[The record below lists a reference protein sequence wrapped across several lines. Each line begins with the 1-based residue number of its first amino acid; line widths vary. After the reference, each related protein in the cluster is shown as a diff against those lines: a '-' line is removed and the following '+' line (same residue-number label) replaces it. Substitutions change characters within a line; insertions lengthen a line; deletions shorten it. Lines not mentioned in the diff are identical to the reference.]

1 MLSTQAPAE
10 VLASEEPR
18 EKRTVDMSPARAPRD
33 RRSDARLLAV
43 DAGTGQHADLQVA
56 DLPSLLRPSDLLVV
70 NDAATVPASL
80 RGRVASESQRVGG
93 AGVGGAEV
101 ELRLAG
107 FARPEP
113 GESADDVFW
122 AVLFGPGDWRTPT
135 EHRWP
140 PPSLGVGAR
149 VALAGALA
157 AEVLAVSPISPRLV
171 RIRFSLRG
179 AALWAALYA
188 HGKPVQ
194 YSYLREEV
202 ALWSVQTVY
211 AARPWAVELPSAGRP
226 LSWEILTRLRQ
237 SGVELAWLTHAAGLS
252 STGEPA
258 LDAALPLPE
267 RYEIPDTT
275 ALLVARTRRRGGRV
289 IAVGTTVV
297 RALEG
302 AAQAA
307 AASGSGQL
315 LAPSGL
321 TDLVLAPTSSLR
333 IVDGILTGIH
343 SPDESHFRLLGAFC
357 PLPLLRTSWEHACT
371 AGYLCHEFGD
381 LSLIAKD
388 LAADLLTVTARATA
402 GPA

>member
-1 MLSTQAPAE
+1 MN
-10 VLASEEPR
+10 
-18 EKRTVDMSPARAPRD
+18 PARAPRE

-43 DAGTGQHADLQVA
+43 DAASGRHADLQVE
-56 DLPSLLRPSDLLVV
+56 DLPSLLRPGDLLVV
-70 NDAATVPASL
+70 NDAATLPASL
-80 RGRVASESQRVGG
+80 HGRVAGG
-93 AGVGGAEV
+93 GEGAAV

-107 FARPEP
+107 AAA
-113 GESADDVFW
+113 ESAEASAEAPETEDTFW

-135 EHRWP
+135 EQRPAP
-140 PPSLGVGAR
+140 PVLAVGAEI
-149 VALAGALA
+149 ALAGALRA
-157 AEVLAVSPISPRLV
+157 VVLAVSPISPRLL

-188 HGKPVQ
+188 HGKPIQ
-194 YSYLREEV
+194 YSYLRQEV

-211 AARPWAVELPSAGRP
+211 AGRPWAVELPSAGRP

-275 ALLVARTRRRGGRV
+275 ALLIERTRRRGGRV

-302 AAQAA
+302 AARAA
-307 AASGSGQL
+307 EVSGAPGVR
-315 LAPSGL
+315 LAQRGV
-321 TDLVLAPTSSLR
+321 TDLILSPDSRLR
-333 IVDGILTGIH
+333 VVDGILTGIH
-343 SPDESHFRLLGAFC
+343 SPGESHFQLLAAFC
-357 PLPLLRTSWEHACT
+357 PLDLLRNSWEHAART
-371 AGYLCHEFGD
+371 GYLCHEFGD
-381 LSLIAKD
+381 LSLIAPK
-388 LAADLLTVTARATA
+388 LAPELGYLL
-402 GPA
+402 

>member
-1 MLSTQAPAE
+1 MN
-10 VLASEEPR
+10 
-18 EKRTVDMSPARAPRD
+18 PARAPRE

-43 DAGTGQHADLQVA
+43 DAGSGQHADLLVT
-56 DLPSLLRPSDLLVV
+56 DLPKLLRPSDLLVV

-80 RGRVASESQRVGG
+80 HGQVVESTLESSAEARSAG
-93 AGVGGAEV
+93 AAKV

-107 FARPEP
+107 FAAPVP
-113 GESADDVFW
+113 GESADDAFW
-122 AVLFGPGDWRTPT
+122 AVLFGAGDWRTPT
-135 EHRWP
+135 EHRPSP
-140 PPSLGVGAR
+140 PR
-149 VALAGALA
+149 VAVGTRIALSGALF
-157 AEVLAVSPISPRLV
+157 AEVLEVSPISPRLLRV
-171 RIRFSLRG
+171 RFSLRG

-194 YSYLREEV
+194 YSYLHEEI

-226 LSWEILTRLRQ
+226 LSWEILLRLRQ
-237 SGVELAWLTHAAGLS
+237 AGVELAWLTHAAGLS

-275 ALLVARTRRRGGRV
+275 ALLIARTRRRGGRV

-302 AAQAA
+302 AARAA
-307 AASGSGQL
+307 AASGSGAL
-315 LAPSGL
+315 LAPSGI
-321 TDLVLAPTSSLR
+321 TDLVLEPQSRLR

-343 SPDESHFRLLGAFC
+343 SPEESHFRLLAAFS
-357 PLPLLRTSWEHACT
+357 PLALLRKSWEHASAT
-371 AGYLCHEFGD
+371 GYLCHEFGD
-381 LSLIAKD
+381 LSLIAPD
-388 LAADLLTVTARATA
+388 LASALPAASVTAAYSA
-402 GPA
+402 P

>member
-1 MLSTQAPAE
+1 MN
-10 VLASEEPR
+10 
-18 EKRTVDMSPARAPRD
+18 PARAPRE

-43 DAGTGQHADLQVA
+43 DAKTGQHADLQVT
-56 DLPSLLRPSDLLVV
+56 DLPSLLRPGDLLVV

-80 RGRVASESQRVGG
+80 QGQITEPSDNRGAQ
-93 AGVGGAEV
+93 V

-107 FARPEP
+107 FAAATP
-113 GESADDVFW
+113 GESADETFW
-122 AVLFGPGDWRTPT
+122 AVLFGTGDWRTPT
-135 EHRWP
+135 EHRP
-140 PPSLGVGAR
+140 PPPTAAVGMHIT
-149 VALAGALA
+149 LNGALA
-157 AEVLAVSPISPRLV
+157 AQVLEVSPISPRLV
-171 RIRFSLRG
+171 RVGFTLRG

-202 ALWSVQTVY
+202 ALWSVQTAY

-226 LSWEILTRLRQ
+226 LSWEILLRLRQ

-275 ALLVARTRRRGGRV
+275 ASLIARTRRRGGRV

-307 AASGSGQL
+307 AAAGQGQL
-315 LAPSGL
+315 LAASGI
-321 TDLVLAPTSSLR
+321 TDLVLSPQSRLR

-343 SPDESHFRLLGAFC
+343 SPEESHFQLLAAFS
-357 PLPLLRTSWEHACT
+357 PLALLRQSWEHAAT
-371 AGYLCHEFGD
+371 TGYLCHEFGD
-381 LSLIAKD
+381 LSLILPD
-388 LAADLLTVTARATA
+388 LAAALPGEQATA
-402 GPA
+402 EARV

>member
-1 MLSTQAPAE
+1 MN
-10 VLASEEPR
+10 
-18 EKRTVDMSPARAPRD
+18 PARAPRQ

-43 DAGTGQHADLQVA
+43 DAGTGQHADLNVT
-56 DLPSLLRPSDLLVV
+56 DLPSLLRSGDLLVV

-80 RGRVASESQRVGG
+80 QGQVAAPGG
-93 AGVGGAEV
+93 AGGQAV

-107 FARPEP
+107 FAAAAP
-113 GESADDVFW
+113 GESADDAFW
-122 AVLFGPGDWRTPT
+122 AILFGAGDWRTPT
-135 EHRWP
+135 EHRP
-140 PPSLGVGAR
+140 PPPVVAAGAR
-149 VALAGALA
+149 IELAGALA
-157 AEVLAVSPISPRLV
+157 AQVLEVAPISPRLV
-171 RIRFSLRG
+171 RVRFTLRG

-194 YSYLREEV
+194 YSYLQQEV
-202 ALWSVQTVY
+202 ALWSVQTAY

-226 LSWEILTRLRQ
+226 LSWEILLRLRQ

-275 ALLVARTRRRGGRV
+275 ASLIARTRRRGGRV

-307 AASGSGQL
+307 AASGRGQL
-315 LAPSGL
+315 LATSGI
-321 TDLVLAPTSSLR
+321 TDLVLSPRSRLR

-343 SPDESHFRLLGAFC
+343 SPEESHFQLLAAFS
-357 PLPLLRTSWEHACT
+357 PLSLLRQSWEHAS
-371 AGYLCHEFGD
+371 ASGYLCHEFGD
-381 LSLIAKD
+381 LSLIAPD
-388 LAADLLTVTARATA
+388 LAAALPDRRGAAAAQVS
-402 GPA
+402 PAV

>member
-1 MLSTQAPAE
+1 MN
-10 VLASEEPR
+10 
-18 EKRTVDMSPARAPRD
+18 PARAPRD

-43 DAGTGQHADLQVA
+43 DAKTGQHADLQVA
-56 DLPSLLRPSDLLVV
+56 DLPSLLRPGDLLVV

-80 RGRVASESQRVGG
+80 QGQITAPGEPRGTQ
-93 AGVGGAEV
+93 V

-107 FARPEP
+107 LAAATP
-113 GESADDVFW
+113 GAPAEETFW

-135 EHRWP
+135 EHRP
-140 PPSLGVGAR
+140 PPPAAAVGTHI
-149 VALAGALA
+149 ALAGALTA
-157 AEVLAVSPISPRLV
+157 QVLDVSPISPRLV
-171 RIRFSLRG
+171 RVFFSLRG

-194 YSYLREEV
+194 YSYLHEEV

-226 LSWEILTRLRQ
+226 LSWEILLRLRQ
-237 SGVELAWLTHAAGLS
+237 SGVEIAWLTHAAGLS

-275 ALLVARTRRRGGRV
+275 ASLIARTRRRGGRV

-307 AASGSGQL
+307 ADRGQGQL
-315 LAPSGL
+315 LAASGI
-321 TDLVLAPTSSLR
+321 TDLVLTPESRLR

-343 SPDESHFRLLGAFC
+343 SLEESHFRLLAAFS
-357 PLPLLRTSWEHACT
+357 PLALLRQSWEHAAAT
-371 AGYLCHEFGD
+371 GYLCHEFGD
-381 LSLIAKD
+381 LSLIAPD
-388 LAADLLTVTARATA
+388 LAAALPGDRSPA
-402 GPA
+402 GALG